1 VSADQPVAFRAH
13 LERFPL
19 AIKGALVLR
28 AVDGLPHQVA
38 FERAVVAEMAG
49 GASLPIG
56 LDQVVQDVSPTKD
69 LFVPYEFPFADLGSG
84 WYRLECRVLIDGSPA
99 TLHPGE
105 PFVIPWPR
113 AATRRGT
120 VDVGVAVEAGHGKV
134 RIGEIACSPD
144 RMQVSY
150 EAPDS
155 IGVKLLADG
164 RPLPTLAHEHDGET
178 GRGVFTAYP
187 VLRDDERVSIEVRGA
202 TRPIEVR
209 LP

>member
-1 VSADQPVAFRAH
+1 VSADPRVAFRAH

-19 AIKGALVLR
+19 AVKGALVLR

-49 GASLPIG
+49 GTSVPIG
-56 LDQVVQDVSPTKD
+56 LDHVVQDVSPTKD
-69 LFVPYEFPFADLGSG
+69 LFVPFEFPFADLGSG
-84 WYRLECRVLIDGSPA
+84 WYRIECRVLIDGSS
-99 TLHPGE
+99 TTVHPGE

-134 RIGEIACSPD
+134 RIGELACSAD
-144 RMQVSY
+144 RVQVSY
-150 EAPDS
+150 EAPDP

-164 RPLPTLAHEHDGET
+164 RPLPTLEHEHDAET
-178 GRGVFTAYP
+178 GRGALTAYP
-187 VLRDDERVSIEVRGA
+187 VLRAEERVSIEVRGA
-202 TRPIEVR
+202 TAPIEVR